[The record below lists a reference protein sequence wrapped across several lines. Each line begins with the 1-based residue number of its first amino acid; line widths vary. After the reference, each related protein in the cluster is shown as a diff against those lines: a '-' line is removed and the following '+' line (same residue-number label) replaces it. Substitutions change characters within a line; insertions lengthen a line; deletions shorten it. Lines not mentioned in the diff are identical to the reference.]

1 MSTQLPVA
9 FNGHA
14 ISPVFKNAPR
24 GDELGQGITA
34 GFAIMSYRGKVWS
47 TKYQGV
53 ERALIRDDGDG
64 PRASIEVVI
73 VKSAAPIS
81 KIFYETGYVD
91 GSTAPPDC
99 WSTNGTTPDPA
110 APKKQAA
117 TCAGCPRNAWG
128 SRITDGGKQAKAC
141 SDSKRLAIVPMGDLD
156 NELLGGPMLLRV
168 PPASLKD
175 LKGFG
180 EQMQAYGFPYFAIGT
195 RISFDMA
202 EAFPKFVFNAIRPLT
217 DAEAAKVLELRDDPR
232 VQRILNE
239 AVENVHHE
247 PDVTHGG
254 KSPFE
259 NGAGPAD
266 PSQPKDGASNPP
278 PAQAQTTAHQTAS
291 APPAQAPAA
300 KPKPKPEPKP
310 EPAVV
315 KSKADLLREQ
325 LAAAEAEEAQAKV
338 AAAAQK
344 IGKTDEEINGS
355 DDTPPAP
362 EDFDN
367 LLENLLPQ

>member
-53 ERALIRDDGDG
+53 EKALLRDDGDG
-64 PRASIEVVI
+64 ARASIEIVI

-110 APKKQAA
+110 APRKQSP

-141 SDSKRLAIVPMGDLD
+141 SDSKRLAIVPLGDID

-195 RISFDMA
+195 RISFDLA
-202 EAFPKFVFNAIRPLT
+202 EAFPKFVFSAIRPLT
-217 DAEAAKVLELRDDPR
+217 DAEAAKVLEMRDDPR

-266 PSQPKDGASNPP
+266 PSQPVDGSSVSP
-278 PAQAQTTAHQTAS
+278 PAQAATAPTKA
-291 APPAQAPAA
+291 PAQAPAQ
-300 KPKPKPEPKP
+300 PKPKPQPKP
-310 EPAVV
+310 EPI
-315 KSKADLLREQ
+315 KAKTKAELLREQ

-338 AAAAQK
+338 ATAAQQ
-344 IGKTDEEINGS
+344 IGKTDEEINGT